1 MNCHDCQQ
9 HLVDYLTGQA
19 EASVARQVENHLDS
33 GCQDCRELLESLSA
47 AHAAMLTSAPE
58 HRPSAATIE
67 SIEQEIHHAIDDGHF
82 APARHAKGSGAGSEN
97 LDVLKR
103 WMIPALA
110 TAAGFAMAIVMIP
123 RSDDHLELGSASTH
137 GQTDPLPP
145 RFQSMSDPNQRLV
158 SVVNRRE
165 PTQPLASF
173 WIDRVANQL
182 HVHAVN
188 WDPLDGDAFYAIW
201 LVDPSGHWTFAGQ
214 VGGDD
219 DRDRTRVLDIPNMHT
234 TIQRI
239 AVTIER
245 GPQSPRDGRSLD
257 DADLV
262 SEDLTDW
269 FENQL

>member
-1 MNCHDCQQ
+1 MN
-9 HLVDYLTGQA
+9 YLTGQA
-19 EASVARQVENHLDS
+19 DASVARQVEDHLDA
-33 GCQDCRELLESLSA
+33 GCQDCRDSLESLSA
-47 AHAAMLTSAPE
+47 AHAAMLTSVSD
-58 HRPSAATIE
+58 HRPNAATIQ
-67 SIEQEIHHAIDDGHF
+67 SIEREIHHAIDADNST
-82 APARHAKGSGAGSEN
+82 PARHARASGAESEN

-123 RSDDHLELGSASTH
+123 RSDNHLQLGSASTH

-188 WDPLDGDAFYAIW
+188 WDPLDGDTFYAIW
-201 LVDPSGHWTFAGQ
+201 LVDPRGQWTFAGQ

-219 DRDRTRVLDIPNMHT
+219 DHDRTRVLDIPDSYT

-245 GPQSPRDGRSLD
+245 GTQSPRDGRSLE